1 MARLRTLC
9 ITTTDGPRD
18 ILILDKVDCADH
30 LKGANIDPAS
40 LQAAGLPPILAFSYE
55 VDLPEADALA
65 EDTIDVTTHADS
77 AQGHRVEVD
86 VTGTDAEL
94 TRTIRKMI
102 RIGGPSVMRA
112 VRNAI

>member
-18 ILILDKVDCADH
+18 ILILDKADADQADNVSQ
-30 LKGANIDPAS
+30 LPPDA
-40 LQAAGLPPILAFSYE
+40 LQEAGLPPILAFAYE
-55 VDLPEADALA
+55 VDIPEADALTEGA
-65 EDTIDVTTHADS
+65 VDVTTHADS
-77 AQGHRVEVD
+77 AQGYRVEVD
-86 VTGTDAEL
+86 VTGTDAEI

-112 VRNAI
+112 VRNAT